1 MLLVGHRYSLFCML
15 FKIRKGQ
22 RRKNY
27 VKYSEKKI
35 NLWKM
40 TSLILINS
48 FIHSKKKN
56 GFIKEWWSPGVPFL
70 NVAQDPGSFF
80 QSLSGS
86 WVPHL
91 NIEKGP
97 WCRDLGSTFTRC
109 HSFTL
114 FLPVCIQSHS
124 HLWMWFDADWD
135 KYYETIW
142 QTTVVKNI
150 LWKPI

>member
-48 FIHSKKKN
+48 FIHSKKKMDSLKN
-56 GFIKEWWSPGVPFL
+56 GEV
-70 NVAQDPGSFF
+70 PGSHF
-80 QSLSGS
+80 
-86 WVPHL
+86 
-91 NIEKGP
+91 
-97 WCRDLGSTFTRC
+97 
-109 HSFTL
+109 
-114 FLPVCIQSHS
+114 
-124 HLWMWFDADWD
+124 
-135 KYYETIW
+135 
-142 QTTVVKNI
+142 
-150 LWKPI
+150 